1 MDQLTQN
8 LKDGAMQFL
17 EVPFP
22 ALMPGQIL
30 VRNHFS
36 LISAGTEGKTVKD
49 ARLGYIAKARARSE
63 EVKKVIQSAKTN
75 GWLDTYKM
83 VMNKLDSPSSLG
95 YSCAGEVI
103 AVANDVRGF
112 QCGDLVACGGGTAV
126 HAEVI
131 VVPVNLCVKLNANAD
146 LRQAAFTTVG
156 AIALQG
162 IRQADVRLGESCV
175 VIGLGLVGQLTIL
188 LLKASGI
195 KVIAIDIDPTQVI
208 KAKDIG
214 ADLAIDRKNE
224 NLEDQVLHLTNG
236 FGADAIIIT
245 ASTNSNDPIE
255 LAGKLA
261 RQKGKVIIVGA
272 VPTGFSRKNYYV
284 KELDLRMSCSYGPG
298 RYDNDY
304 EEKGIDYPIGYIRWT
319 ENRNMQAFADLVSNG
334 TLDLNKIISHEFA
347 FHDASKAYQMIL
359 DKTESFAGILLKYDL
374 SKELKKRVQIA
385 NQTLS
390 ASEPALA
397 FIGAG
402 SFAQNMLLPN
412 LQSKAK
418 FIGIS
423 TARPNNA
430 RYIADKYHFDYCTN
444 NTDEIFN
451 DEKVNTVFI
460 VTRHNNHF
468 EYALKALQNK
478 KNVFVEKPLCMNESE
493 LEEIKNAWS
502 SSGKILMIG
511 FNRRFAPLITK
522 IKSNLNSDFPIAIN
536 YRINAGIIAP
546 DHWTQDPKIGGGR
559 IIGEVCH
566 FIDLCRSLT
575 GSTIRSVS
583 ATAMKSAANTEDTI
597 NLQLQFENG
606 SIANISYFA
615 NGNKELSKEYLEV
628 FSSGTVFQL
637 DDFKTLSVFGKSKSI
652 HKQSSQDKGHKAEL
666 DAFLNSISKGSPA
679 PIPFEELYESMLVTF
694 KAIESI
700 RNNGSNILIS

>member
-1 MDQLTQN
+1 MHQLTQN
-8 LKDGAMQFL
+8 LKDGAMQLL

-75 GWLDTYKM
+75 GWMETYKM
-83 VMNKLDSPSSLG
+83 VMNKLDAPSSLG

-103 AVANDVRGF
+103 AIANDVRGIH
-112 QCGDLVACGGGTAV
+112 CGDLVACGGGSAV
-126 HAEVI
+126 HAEV
-131 VVPVNLCVKLNANAD
+131 VAVPINLCVKLNADTN
-146 LRQAAFTTVG
+146 LRHAAFTTVG

-162 IRQADVRLGESCV
+162 IRQADVRLGESCA

-195 KVIAIDIDPTQVI
+195 KVIAIDIDPNQVS
-208 KAKDIG
+208 KAKELG

-224 NLEDQVLHLTNG
+224 NLDDQVSFLTNG

-261 RQKGKVIIVGA
+261 RQKGKVIIVGS
-272 VPTGFSRKNYYV
+272 VPTGFSRKNYYN

-334 TLDLNKIISHEFA
+334 TLDLNKIISHEFT
-347 FHDASKAYQMIL
+347 FQDAPKAYQMIL
-359 DKTESFAGILLKYDL
+359 DKTESYSGILLKYEV
-374 SKELKKRVQIA
+374 SKELKKRVQ
-385 NQTLS
+385 LS
-390 ASEPALA
+390 NPTISPAEPTLA

-412 LQSKAK
+412 LQTKVK

-430 RYIADKYHFDYCTN
+430 RYIADKYHFNYCTD
-444 NTDEIFN
+444 NTEEIFK

-460 VTRHNNHF
+460 VTRHNSHF
-468 EYALKALQNK
+468 EYVLKALQNQ

-493 LEEIKNAWS
+493 LEEIKNAWL

-511 FNRRFAPLITK
+511 FNRRFAPLINK
-522 IKSNLNSDFPIAIN
+522 IKSALNNDLPIAIN

-566 FIDLCRSLT
+566 FIDLCRHLT
-575 GSTIRSVS
+575 GSPIRSIS
-583 ATAMKSAANTEDTI
+583 ATAMKSAANTEDTVI
-597 NLQLQFENG
+597 IQLQFENG

-628 FSSGTVFQL
+628 FNSGTVSQL
-637 DDFKTLSVFGKSKSI
+637 DDFKILTIHGKTKKI
-652 HKQSSQDKGHKAEL
+652 YKQSSQDKGHKAEL
-666 DAFLNSISKGSPA
+666 DAFINAISKGGPA
-679 PIPFEELYESMLVTF
+679 PISFEELYESMFVTF

-700 RNNGSNILIS
+700 RNNGLNIIIS